1 MQIMKRY
8 IGRGASLL
16 CVLALLCAAVSCV
29 LPTWGVPDAPVRI
42 LSGDEI
48 TLAVGESAEIQ
59 TNFEGERLA
68 ACEWT
73 VSSECVTVE
82 GGVVT
87 GRKVGTATVIVRYL
101 ESMDSVTVVVTDRP
115 IVPPDDGDDVVP
127 PSEDP
132 YVGMSKSEFYKNY
145 TVATSYEDAMYRT
158 EHGFLSGSREVPD
171 DKPTVAAY
179 RPKLE
184 GKYVKNTDMRY
195 TKDAKGY
202 IVTDS
207 YGRRV
212 LTVWRGA
219 AYITLEE
226 VAAHMYAFG
235 TLPANYTSKKSGK
248 PSSSIWGEY
257 LRLNHSYF
265 SGDTDRYPYEPKLPD
280 ISGCGGSLRYYE
292 MDIGTTG
299 THTDGYASKIYNN
312 GTKITRGAAR
322 IVYARNDKNGNGIF
336 EQGEIYLFYTYNHYN
351 DFQEYLNY
359 YGGWGEMFGNVT
371 GGGTLSSEYDYNPT
385 PYVKVYYGTLT
396 QQGWNGPLDLPVI
409 PAAYWSD
416 ERRYAA

>member
-1 MQIMKRY
+1 MQIMKQY
-8 IGRGASLL
+8 ISRAVSLI
-16 CVLALLCAAVSCV
+16 CVLAVLCSAVACV
-29 LPTWGVPDAPVRI
+29 LPGGGLPDVAVNI
-42 LSGDEI
+42 LSGDKI
-48 TLAVGESAEIQ
+48 TLVVGESAEIR
-59 TNFEGERLA
+59 TNLEGERLA

-73 VSSECVTVE
+73 ASSSCVAVAD
-82 GGVVT
+82 GIVI
-87 GRKVGTATVIVRYL
+87 GREVGTAVVIVRYGDT
-101 ESMDSVTVVVTDRP
+101 MDSVTVVVTASAYVPPVGGEDV
-115 IVPPDDGDDVVP
+115 IVPT
-127 PSEDP
+127 EDP
-132 YVGMSKSEFYKNY
+132 YEGMSESEFYKNY

-158 EHGFLSGSREVPD
+158 EHGFMSGVLEVPE
-171 DKPTVAAY
+171 DKPTIAAY

-184 GKYVKNTDMRY
+184 GKYVKNIDMNY
-195 TKDAKGY
+195 TKDGKGY
-202 IVTDS
+202 IVTDG

-235 TLPANYTSKKSGK
+235 ELPANYTSKKSGK

-265 SGDTDRYPYEPKLPD
+265 SGDTYKYPYEPELPD
-280 ISGCGGSLRYYE
+280 ISGCGGRLQYYE

-322 IVYARNDKNGNGIF
+322 IVYARDDKNRNGVF
-336 EQGEIYLFYTYNHYN
+336 EEGEIYLFYTYNHYN

-359 YGGWGEMFGNVT
+359 FGGWGEMFGNVT
-371 GGGTLSSEYDYNPT
+371 GGGKLSSETDYNPT

-396 QQGWNGPLDLPVI
+396 DGVAHTDAVI
-409 PAAYWSD
+409 WFD
-416 ERRYAA
+416 DRRRVA